1 MKKIQRIRIV
11 STMFMLVVFAL
22 LLTGLTAIYST
33 TYSSEADK
41 VLYKQLVW
49 IALGLVAGGGMAL
62 LPADQISKYSKY
74 VFILVLLPLAYLSFA
89 AQIIGIVHRLTGMEE
104 VAVAHFFPLV
114 QYNKGAARWLKLG
127 GMTIQPA
134 EFGKFAIVLVLSTY
148 YGMRDTMKIESFRE
162 GFLIPGV
169 ATAVLLALIF
179 LGKSFSNTLI
189 TALTAL
195 VIMFVAGVR
204 LKFIVP
210 TLLLVFVLGS
220 CCVAFSGY
228 RRQRIINFLY
238 KNKNEEVSTTGR
250 KKADNHQLSRSICA
264 LGEGGMTG
272 MGLGKGRLKNQCIPE
287 SETDFIFAVVGEDF
301 GFLGVVFGVSMYI
314 LLMAMAFMISMQCVD
329 RRGILAATAIG
340 FMIPFQAMYNICV
353 ICGILPTTGVTAP
366 LVSYGGSSI
375 ISMMLC
381 VGLVLNVCRCNY
393 TAAEQ
398 ESQESLA

>member
-11 STMFMLVVFAL
+11 STLFMLVVFAL

-41 VLYKQLVW
+41 MLYKQLVW

-74 VFILVLLPLAYLSFA
+74 IFILVLLPLAYLSFA

-134 EFGKFAIVLVLSTY
+134 EFGKFAIILILSTY

-210 TLLLVFVLGS
+210 TILLVMVLGC

-228 RRQRIINFLY
+228 RRQRIVNFLY

-250 KKADNHQLSRSICA
+250 KKADNHQLRRSICA
-264 LGEGGMTG
+264 LG
-272 MGLGKGRLKNQCIPE
+272 
-287 SETDFIFAVVGEDF
+287 
-301 GFLGVVFGVSMYI
+301 
-314 LLMAMAFMISMQCVD
+314 
-329 RRGILAATAIG
+329 
-340 FMIPFQAMYNICV
+340 
-353 ICGILPTTGVTAP
+353 
-366 LVSYGGSSI
+366 
-375 ISMMLC
+375 
-381 VGLVLNVCRCNY
+381 
-393 TAAEQ
+393 
-398 ESQESLA
+398 